1 MCRFEVSD
9 AARDRGFVLTSA
21 SKAFNLAGLKAALIV
36 TAGDAPRAIASRML
50 PMTDHT
56 GLLGV
61 LGAEAAFTDG
71 DDWLDAVL
79 NQLESNRALLVKRL
93 AERLPEVAW
102 TPPQASYLAWLDCR
116 QLGLGDDPAEQ
127 LNSRA
132 RIALSPVRATGHLVP
147 GMLD

>member
-1 MCRFEVSD
+1 
-9 AARDRGFVLTSA
+9 
-21 SKAFNLAGLKAALIV
+21 
-36 TAGDAPRAIASRML
+36 
-50 PMTDHT
+50 MTDHT

-132 RIALSPVRATGHLVP
+132 QVRSARSALRATWCRACSIELRHQP
-147 GMLD
+147 AARRRDD